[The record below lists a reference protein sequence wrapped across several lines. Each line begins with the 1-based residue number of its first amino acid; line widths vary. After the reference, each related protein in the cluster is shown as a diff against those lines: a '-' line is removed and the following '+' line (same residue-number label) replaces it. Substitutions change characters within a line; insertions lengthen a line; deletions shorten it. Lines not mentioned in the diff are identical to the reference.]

1 MGSASNDG
9 LLNAGT
15 STEAKVMKSALE
27 RPEAISIDT
36 LVVRV
41 LNQIASASR

>member
-15 STEAKVMKSALE
+15 STEAKVMKSTLE
-27 RPEAISIDT
+27 GPETISINT
-36 LVVRV
+36 LFVRI
-41 LNQIASASR
+41 LNQIASAP